1 MRVSL
6 ALSWILLLTAGALSQ
21 GDAGYVPR
29 ADYVPYSATAIKIA
43 EAVLAPVYGKKQID
57 PERPFTAALKD
68 GIWTVGGTLKCPDGK
83 GGTTTE
89 CAGGVAM
96 VRIAKRDAR
105 ILYMMHG
112 K

>member
-1 MRVSL
+1 MD
-6 ALSWILLLTAGALSQ
+6 TAFDWSRADQ
-21 GDAGYVPR
+21 GNAGYVPK
-29 ADYVPYSATAIKIA
+29 AGYVPDSATAIKIA
-43 EAVLAPVYGKKQID
+43 EAVLALVYGKKQID
-57 PERPFTAALKD
+57 SERPFTAALRD

-83 GGTTTE
+83 GGTTTD